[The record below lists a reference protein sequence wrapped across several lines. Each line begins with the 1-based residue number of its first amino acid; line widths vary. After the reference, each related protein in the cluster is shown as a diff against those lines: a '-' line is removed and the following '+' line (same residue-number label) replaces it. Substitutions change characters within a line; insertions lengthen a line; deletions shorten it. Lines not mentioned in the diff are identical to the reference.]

1 MTQFEFL
8 HAGGTEAQQKIA
20 LAWLMDQV
28 SLGKARTGVVAGLL
42 VSQTGTPSTSVQ
54 IQSGA
59 AMTQNAVL
67 DGASLLVNDSTA
79 TLDVLGPNPMA
90 GVGSPRWDLIV
101 FDNATRTIR
110 AITGTPS
117 GTPVDPATP
126 ATAAPLARL
135 RHAANATTIPSSAI
149 DDLRTS
155 AGFTSS
161 LLDAR
166 LDALEADSGNL
177 TNILTASSGWSIAVQ
192 TARKIGRVVTLT
204 FAVQRTG
211 ATISGTSD
219 GNLTNVQIASAAAG
233 WRPPDDIPIS
243 GGGGNAGVMWSGY
256 LNESGVLAIGALSP
270 NQSVATGDT
279 LTGGATFLAVN

>member
-117 GTPVDPATP
+117 GTPVAGT
-126 ATAAPLARL
+126 
-135 RHAANATTIPSSAI
+135 
-149 DDLRTS
+149 LRTRRQS
-155 AGFTSS
+155 R
-161 LLDAR
+161 AR
-166 LDALEADSGNL
+166 RSTTCARAP
-177 TNILTASSGWSIAVQ
+177 ASR
-192 TARKIGRVVTLT
+192 ARCSTRGSTCSKPTR
-204 FAVQRTG
+204 
-211 ATISGTSD
+211 AT
-219 GNLTNVQIASAAAG
+219 
-233 WRPPDDIPIS
+233 
-243 GGGGNAGVMWSGY
+243 
-256 LNESGVLAIGALSP
+256 
-270 NQSVATGDT
+270 
-279 LTGGATFLAVN
+279 